1 MKTLEELKQE
11 LDDAR
16 APWEAAEA
24 ARAAA
29 TTDWNAAYAWAVAWD
44 AYTAALVAYK
54 KKQELT
60 DEDT

>member
-11 LDDAR
+11 MDD
-16 APWEAAEA
+16 AEA

-44 AYTAALVAYK
+44 AYTTALVAYK
-54 KKQELT
+54 KKQEIP
-60 DEDT
+60 DENT